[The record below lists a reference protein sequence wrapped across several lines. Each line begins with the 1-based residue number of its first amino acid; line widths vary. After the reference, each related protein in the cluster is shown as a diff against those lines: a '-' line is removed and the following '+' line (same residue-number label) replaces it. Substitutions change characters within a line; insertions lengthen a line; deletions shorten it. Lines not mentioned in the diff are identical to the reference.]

1 MKKIIFLCLIALGMI
16 FTSCNKQPRQLKL
29 TETQEI
35 YSFIEEN
42 FYITK
47 TINDSM
53 GFAAN
58 DYGISSYFSHYDKE
72 PECVIITNELCYDD
86 RLFYTY
92 KDEGLWITIGTWKEN
107 NKTYPVIKFHEFDS
121 VELIVQKI
129 LSDTLLSSYEEDSI
143 FNEYKDKA
151 YFLKCL
157 TIKSN

>member
-1 MKKIIFLCLIALGMI
+1 MI

-121 VELIVQKI
+121 VELIVQKL

>member
-157 TIKSN
+157 TIKLN